1 MPASSLLSLLGL
13 ALLFPSAVAVPGDR
27 APRSYRTEDV
37 RYRNGDLIL
46 AALLMV
52 PSDGTATGDDALA
65 RPAAVILQGSGS
77 SDRSN
82 PWSRAIAEE
91 LVDAGVVVLLTDK
104 RGSGASEG
112 DWQAADFGDLASD
125 ALAGV
130 GFLRSRSE
138 VDPDRVGLVGL
149 SQGGWVAPLAAAR
162 SGEVAFVV
170 DVSGTSVSFSEQSH
184 HEMANTARHAGL
196 TPEQVREVLALN
208 RAAGEYLLTGDWESY
223 ERARNQG
230 LQSEWGAIAA
240 GFPDAPDAAIWTF
253 LRGVMDYSPM
263 PYWTQIEAPVLVLY
277 GEEDEADNVP
287 VAESVRR
294 LEHAFSTIG
303 KENAD
308 IVVVPGT
315 GHAFV
320 DPERHEL
327 VPAFVE
333 ALTGWIRS
341 TVARPDRAV
350 EPI

>member
-1 MPASSLLSLLGL
+1 MTAYSLLSLLGL
-13 ALLFPSAVAVPGDR
+13 AFLFPSAAS
-27 APRSYRTEDV
+27 APVERSPASYRTEDV
-37 RYRNGDLIL
+37 RYRNGDLTL

-52 PSDGTATGDDALA
+52 PSHEGAAADDVPA

-91 LVDAGVVVLLTDK
+91 LVDAGLVVLLTDK

-112 DWQAADFGDLASD
+112 DWRSADFGDLASD

-130 GFLRSRSE
+130 DFLRSRSE

-162 SGEVAFVV
+162 SAGIAFVV
-170 DVSGTSVSFSEQSH
+170 DVSGTSVSFAEQSH

-208 RAAGEYLLTGDWESY
+208 RAAGEYLLTGDWASY
-223 ERARNQG
+223 ERARTRG
-230 LQSEWGAIAA
+230 VQSEWGAVAA
-240 GFPDAPDAAIWTF
+240 GFPDTPDAPIWTF
-253 LRGVMDYSPM
+253 LRGVVDYSPM

-303 KENAD
+303 KENAE

-315 GHAFV
+315 GHAFI
-320 DPERHEL
+320 DPERQEL
-327 VPAFVE
+327 VLAFVE
-333 ALTGWIRS
+333 SLTGWIRS
-341 TVARPDRAV
+341 TVVRPGPAGGQR
-350 EPI
+350 